1 MTEPRPTPAML
12 AGVAVGG
19 ALGACLRWSLDAA
32 TAPTTSGSGFPWTT
46 LAINVIGAFAL
57 AALPA
62 FVPPP
67 ERGPIAPRRASVLAV
82 TLGPGLLGGFTTMS
96 AAAEQTRALMAA
108 GSTPTAGLYVV
119 ITVLAA
125 VVAVRLAGRFEP
137 APTGDELR

>member
-62 FVPPP
+62 FVPS
-67 ERGPIAPRRASVLAV
+67 PIAPRRASVLAV

-96 AAAEQTRALMAA
+96 AAAEQTRALLAA

-125 VVAVRLAGRFEP
+125 VAAVRLVGRFEP